1 MKTKCI
7 IVEDEPI
14 AISVVESHLNN
25 FPDIEITAKC
35 SNAVKAFEVL
45 QKQKIDLMFLDINM
59 PKLSGLDFLKTLN
72 NPPKV
77 IITTAYREF
86 ALDGFELNV
95 VDYLLKP
102 ISLERFMKAIDKFY
116 QLNAVN
122 AKVEQQNIV
131 RGENSDPFI
140 YVKADRKNIKIHL
153 KDVVFI
159 ESMKDYVVIHKT
171 NEKIITKQQISTFN
185 KILPENLFLR
195 IHRSYIV
202 AIPKITAVTKT
213 SVEIGK
219 KELPISRKYKN
230 EVSKI
235 LKVD

>member
-1 MKTKCI
+1 MKTRCI

-14 AISVVESHLNN
+14 AINVIENHLRN
-25 FPDIEITAKC
+25 FPEIEIAAKC
-35 SNAVKAFEVL
+35 SNALKAFEVL
-45 QKQKIDLMFLDINM
+45 QKQNIDLMFLDINM

-116 QLNAVN
+116 QWSTVN
-122 AKVEQQNIV
+122 AKQEQQSIV
-131 RGENSDPFI
+131 SGEDGDPFI

-153 KDVVFI
+153 KDIVFI

-171 NEKIITKQQISTFN
+171 NEKIITKQQISNFD

-219 KELPISRKYKN
+219 KELPISRNYKN
-230 EVSKI
+230 EVSKVLGI
-235 LKVD
+235 E